1 MRPVRARARVSAV
14 RIMLAAM
21 SAVLLLSGCHVPGT
35 TSASGNVAV
44 SQTITVAMV
53 PGIDNAPLLV
63 AQRDGL
69 FRKQGLD
76 VVIKSYPTLS
86 AVVGALSGGQ
96 AQIAAGDYTAFL
108 YQQATGGLKL
118 RLVADGYDAGQN
130 MLEILTLPG
139 SGITDPQQL
148 QGKTVA
154 TPEKTVSY
162 PGGSASSDTA
172 DLPYNIETLAAQ
184 TVLESD
190 NVSPTAV
197 NWTPIAPSAMI
208 GELRSGKVSAIL
220 APEPYVFEAEAQLG
234 AQEVLD
240 ACSGVTAGLPL
251 SGYFSQASYHNSAAL
266 ARFRTALLQAQA
278 DSGMRG
284 PLQAVLPGAAGISA
298 QDAALVT
305 LGTYPTSLSVGQ
317 VQRVAQLMF
326 EAGMIGS
333 TVSVRQLAAG

>member
-1 MRPVRARARVSAV
+1 
-14 RIMLAAM
+14 
-21 SAVLLLSGCHVPGT
+21 
-35 TSASGNVAV
+35 
-44 SQTITVAMV
+44 
-53 PGIDNAPLLV
+53 
-63 AQRDGL
+63 
-69 FRKQGLD
+69 
-76 VVIKSYPTLS
+76 
-86 AVVGALSGGQ
+86 
-96 AQIAAGDYTAFL
+96 
-108 YQQATGGLKL
+108 
-118 RLVADGYDAGQN
+118 
-130 MLEILTLPG
+130 
-139 SGITDPQQL
+139 
-148 QGKTVA
+148 
-154 TPEKTVSY
+154 
-162 PGGSASSDTA
+162 
-172 DLPYNIETLAAQ
+172 
-184 TVLESD
+184 VLESD

-197 NWTPIAPSAMI
+197 NWTPIPPSAMI

-220 APEPYVFEAEAQLG
+220 APEPYVFEAEAELG

-251 SGYFSQASYHNSAAL
+251 SGYFSKASYDNSAAL

-284 PLQAVLPGAAGISA
+284 PLQAVLPSAAGISA

>member
-86 AVVGALSGGQ
+86 AVVAALSGGQ

-148 QGKTVA
+148 VGKTVA

-162 PGGSASSDTA
+162 PDSTSSDNA

-197 NWTPIAPSAMI
+197 NWTPIPPSAMI

-220 APEPYVFEAEAQLG
+220 APEPYVFEAEAELG

-251 SGYFSQASYHNSAAL
+251 SGYFSKASYDNSAAL

-284 PLQAVLPGAAGISA
+284 PLQAVLPSAAGISA

>member
-1 MRPVRARARVSAV
+1 
-14 RIMLAAM
+14 MLAAM

-86 AVVGALSGGQ
+86 AVVAALSGGQ

-148 QGKTVA
+148 VGKTVA

-162 PGGSASSDTA
+162 PDSTSSDNA

-197 NWTPIAPSAMI
+197 NWTPIPPSAMI

-220 APEPYVFEAEAQLG
+220 APEPYVFEAEAELG

-251 SGYFSQASYHNSAAL
+251 SGYFSKASYDNSAAL

-284 PLQAVLPGAAGISA
+284 PLQAVLPSAAGISA

>member
-14 RIMLAAM
+14 RIMIAAM

-53 PGIDNAPLLV
+53 PGIDNAPLLI

-86 AVVGALSGGQ
+86 AVVAALSGGQ

-108 YQQATGGLKL
+108 YQEATGGQRL

-148 QGKTVA
+148 VGKTVG

-162 PGGSASSDTA
+162 PASTSSDNA

-197 NWTPIAPSAMI
+197 NWTPIPPSAMI
-208 GELRSGKVSAIL
+208 GELRSKKVSAIL

-251 SGYFSQASYHNSAAL
+251 SGYFSKASYDNSAAL

-284 PLQAVLPGAAGISA
+284 PLQAVLPSAAGISA